1 MTGPWT
7 YQGFLA
13 PEGDLTWMTQSTW
26 VMPIAGSAG
35 TTYVYWGDHWY
46 GDQDTAQP
54 GKHNNLATYVF
65 QPLVFTGNLIGLPT
79 YQVSWKL
86 DVGAGTW
93 TAN

>member
-1 MTGPWT
+1 
-7 YQGFLA
+7 
-13 PEGDLTWMTQSTW
+13 MTQSTW
-26 VMPIAGSAG
+26 VMPIVGSAG

-46 GDQDTAQP
+46 GNQDTSHP
-54 GKHNNLATYVF
+54 GQHNNLATYVF
-65 QPLVFTGNLIGLPT
+65 QPLVFNGTKISLPT

>member
-1 MTGPWT
+1 
-7 YQGFLA
+7 
-13 PEGDLTWMTQSTW
+13 MTQSTW
-26 VMPIAGSAG
+26 VMPIVGSAG

-46 GDQDTAQP
+46 GNQDTSHP
-54 GKHNNLATYVF
+54 GQHNNLATYVF
-65 QPLVFTGNLIGLPT
+65 QPLVFSSASTPLISLPT